1 MENTTQTSTDQQK
14 QPTEQEIAQTLA
26 NFDITDKNNALL
38 VLVNAAKLAQSKGA
52 FSLEEAELVSRAIKT
67 FAMPVTPAE
76 PVATTSV

>member
-1 MENTTQTSTDQQK
+1 
-14 QPTEQEIAQTLA
+14 
-26 NFDITDKNNALL
+26 LL

-67 FAMPVTPAE
+67 FAMPVPPAE